1 MDTGLPVVAT
11 AVGGNMELIEDGVN
25 GFLVQVD
32 DRLQI
37 VSAVRKLLCDRS
49 VRESFIE
56 RSRERV
62 KDSSWDR
69 LVDTV
74 VGILQDLKK

>member
-1 MDTGLPVVAT
+1 
-11 AVGGNMELIEDGVN
+11 
-25 GFLVQVD
+25 GFLVPVD
-32 DRLQI
+32 DRKRI
-37 VSAVRKLLCDRS
+37 VSAVRKLLYDRK
-49 VRESFIE
+49 VRESFVE

-74 VGILQDLKK
+74 VATLDQVARGARR